1 MYDNLSDAKKKEL
14 IIKEYENNNKSF
26 REIASENNTYANKIR
41 RDAIRFKVNIKD
53 KSVAQKNALKRGVSV
68 HPTKGKQRPQETKDK
83 IGNSVMESW
92 ENLDSAELDARKEK
106 ARQNWQNLS
115 DDTKEYI
122 LKQANDAV
130 RQASKTGSKLESF
143 LLEKLLSDGYRVEFH
158 KEQSLLNTKLQ
169 IDLFL
174 PTLNV
179 AIEVDGLSHFEPV
192 WGEET
197 LNRNKGYDNKK
208 TGLILGKGLVL
219 IRIKQV
225 RDFSKARAQSIYDKL
240 KQLLADIKVTFPD
253 KDNRHIEIGD

>member
-240 KQLLADIKVTFPD
+240 KQLLANIKITFPD

>member
-1 MYDNLSDAKKKEL
+1 MYDNLSDTKKKEL

-92 ENLDSAELDARKEK
+92 ENLDSAELSARREK

-197 LNRNKGYDNKK
+197 LNRNRGYDNKK

-240 KQLLADIKVTFPD
+240 KQLLANIKVTFPD